1 MRDLN
6 NSAEGL
12 DWRELTSLVSG
23 ELTTNAVETQ
33 LFALAELL
41 GVEIVLAE
49 DANLA
54 VSVEGG
60 RRGARR
66 EGLNRKLLREAADP
80 MRTHSNSRAL
90 SECQLRISGSN
101 GSHPR
106 AFAVAGLSMLLTTS
120 IPVGRFTGLV
130 NPELLQRVPRL

>member
-23 ELTTNAVETQ
+23 ETNAVETQ
-33 LFALAELL
+33 LFALAELP

-49 DANLA
+49 DGNLA

-80 MRTHSNSRAL
+80 MRMHSNSRA
-90 SECQLRISGSN
+90 
-101 GSHPR
+101 
-106 AFAVAGLSMLLTTS
+106 
-120 IPVGRFTGLV
+120 
-130 NPELLQRVPRL
+130 